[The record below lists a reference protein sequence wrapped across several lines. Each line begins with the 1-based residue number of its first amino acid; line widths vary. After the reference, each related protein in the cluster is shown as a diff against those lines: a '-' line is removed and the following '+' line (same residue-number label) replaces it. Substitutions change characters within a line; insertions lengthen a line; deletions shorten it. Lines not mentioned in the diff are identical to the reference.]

1 LIRTV
6 IISVTAAFALFGA
19 WAINLVSY
27 HPAPDLNRL
36 AQLSAPVEWN

>member
-1 LIRTV
+1 MIRTV
-6 IISVTAAFALFGA
+6 VISVTAAFVLLGA

-36 AQLSAPVEWN
+36 AQLSPPVEWN